1 MGHTHALVLEAG
13 SWRLGAGGWELEAG
27 HPGCVLVG
35 SLFLL
40 VDRHL
45 LILSS
50 GVEIALSLLQGMFYL
65 TPVVPDN
72 PTITT

>member
-1 MGHTHALVLEAG
+1 
-13 SWRLGAGGWELEAG
+13 
-27 HPGCVLVG
+27 VG